1 MLDLSKL
8 NNDQLEA
15 VQNTKGPLLVLAGA
29 GTGKTTVITYKIAYL
44 LEQGLYNSHEILAVT
59 FTNKAASQMQE
70 RVERLCGYRL
80 PYIGTFHSIA
90 LKVLRSHADLVGL
103 RSDLIVLDHADQI
116 KLLKNIYIDH
126 KLDNDNLDHKV
137 AHHLITSWKD
147 LNLLPEEVQSENKL
161 AVTIYYYYQQYLKNS
176 NLVDFS
182 DILLY
187 VNHIFAANPDV
198 HNYYKSKFKYVL
210 VDEYQDT
217 NKTQY
222 DWIKLIASEHQNI
235 CCVGDD
241 DQSIYS
247 WRGAQISN
255 ILNFGQEFQGTKI
268 IPLSQNYRSTQNI
281 LDIAQSIIANNE
293 NRYGKKLVSGKNPEE
308 TDDIPVRLVECMNIQ
323 NEAEFI
329 VQELPKLLPQ
339 NTAAILVRTN
349 FQTRVLEDVFTRHSV
364 DYTIIGSVKFYEL
377 KEVRDAISYV
387 RASVNFHDDVAI
399 ERIINTPKRAI
410 GSMTMASIRQ
420 NAITNQISTFES
432 IRSLLAQKQFTKKA
446 GAELEKFINSLMQWQ
461 IDFQKLAPNIAT
473 QKVLEE
479 SGYMDMLNKNIFELQ
494 RVENIKELLKAIADH
509 KNIHEFIDYI
519 SLVNTKEGDADEA
532 KPMVKIMTVHA
543 AKGLEFD
550 AVFLPNWT
558 EGVLPSPKALI
569 DPNSNALEEER
580 RIAYVGI
587 TRAKSILYITYSM
600 YAKGKENYYTN
611 QERSR
616 FIEEI
621 LPNLITKESYPSFK
635 TPDTMFPGTKVMHKV
650 FGYGL
655 IIRALDSTKYEVGF
669 KNSGIKTIHKDFLN
683 IA

>member
-126 KLDNDNLDHKV
+126 KLDNDKLDHKV

-308 TDDIPVRLVECMNIQ
+308 TDNIPVRLVECMNIQ

-349 FQTRVLEDVFTRHSV
+349 FQTRVLEDVFTRNSV
-364 DYTIIGSVKFYEL
+364 AYTIIGSVKFYEL

-461 IDFQKLAPNIAT
+461 KDFQKLAPNIAT

-519 SLVNTKEGDADEA
+519 SLVNTKKGDADEA

-611 QERSR
+611 QEPSR

-621 LPNLITKESYPSFK
+621 LPSLITKESYPSFK